1 MSIRIPNA
9 LINAANLAAR
19 SEKVFIDLTQ
29 QVKSA
34 QIVRRGFQVP
44 AVKVDLTKVQQVI
57 GDLIAVDPKVLPRV
71 VSQSI
76 QAGVK
81 VSAGTSVDLVLAPR
95 SAIPFDL
102 FEGVHL
108 SFKGKMV
115 DQVDPIA
122 TNAEARKILLTY
134 ENPQDIPAAEKTLLT
149 QVFNQNQV
157 PIDETSTDTGFNAAF
172 NSMRNA
178 MAFQE

>member
-1 MSIRIPNA
+1 MSFKIPTA
-9 LINAANLAAR
+9 LISAANLAAK
-19 SEKVFIDLTQ
+19 SDKVFVDLTQ

-34 QIVRRGFQVP
+34 QIVRRGYQVP

-57 GDLIAVDPKVLPRV
+57 GDFTVVDPKNMPRV

-76 QAGVK
+76 QPGIK

-102 FEGVHL
+102 FEGVHA
-108 SFKGKMV
+108 SFKGKTV
-115 DQVDPIA
+115 DQVEPIA
-122 TNAEARKILLTY
+122 TNAEARKILLSY
-134 ENPQDIPAAEKTLLT
+134 ENPQDIPAPEKTLLT

-157 PIDETSTDTGFNAAF
+157 QIDEARTETSFNAAF